1 MTIYISKDALKF
13 INNEVQISRNIE
25 TGGILLGAILRT
37 EDILITHAIGPGPKA
52 IKKHNEFQKDYD
64 YSVKMLNLLY
74 RKYSVDFLGEWH
86 KHPNNCIE
94 YSSKD
99 YASMVKISRINTR
112 PCFFIIVGNDFLN
125 EENKYISIF
134 SVVAKDKSIY
144 KHDFHIIDEPE
155 KLALEKGLYL

>member
-1 MTIYISKDALKF
+1 
-13 INNEVQISRNIE
+13 
-25 TGGILLGAILRT
+25 
-37 EDILITHAIGPGPKA
+37 
-52 IKKHNEFQKDYD
+52 
-64 YSVKMLNLLY
+64 
-74 RKYSVDFLGEWH
+74 VDFLGEWH

-134 SVVAKDKSIY
+134 SVVAKDKTIY

>member
-1 MTIYISKDALKF
+1 MAIYISKDALNF
-13 INNEVQISRNIE
+13 INNEVQISRNAE

-52 IKKHNEFQKDYD
+52 IEKHNEFQKDYD
-64 YSVKMLNLLY
+64 YSVKMLNILY
-74 RKYSVDFLGEWH
+74 RQYSVDFLGEWH

-99 YASMVKISRINTR
+99 YSSMVKISRINTR

-134 SVVAKDKSIY
+134 SVVVKDKSIH
-144 KHDFHIIDEPE
+144 KHDFHIADEPE
-155 KLALEKGLYL
+155 KLAFEKGLHL